1 MTDKRHTYSIRVDW
15 TGNQGAGTSAYRAYS
30 RAHEISA
37 QGKTA
42 AARGYAFFGSNCERN
57 GRKGDRLLRRF
68 DRERRQSRWLPLRL
82 TALLYLGCPTAQHAA
97 RLLQRNVKFAAAQHS
112 LCSVSRAFWCYASQ
126 QGMGKA
132 SCLSVCFLTS
142 LPLGLA

>member
-1 MTDKRHTYSIRVDW
+1 MPAQSSYHRCPILKLITQNGALVDNARHHRRPSRRPHKPH
-15 TGNQGAGTSAYRAYS
+15 GAATPTNLPMPCGGMHGTAC
-30 RAHEISA
+30 
-37 QGKTA
+37 G
-42 AARGYAFFGSNCERN
+42 
-57 GRKGDRLLRRF
+57 
-68 DRERRQSRWLPLRL
+68 RRQSRWRPLRL